1 METSAEVALKVGGAE
16 IIRKLEPEL
25 KDENELYRKILLET
39 IEKIILNQGVADIN
53 SKLEERLMEGML
65 FAIQGQTQEDT
76 TSELNAFGTV
86 VNTLQIRAKP
96 YIKEICGV
104 ISWRLNHRSARVR
117 QQAADLI

>member
-1 METSAEVALKVGGAE
+1 
-16 IIRKLEPEL
+16 
-25 KDENELYRKILLET
+25 
-39 IEKIILNQGVADIN
+39 
-53 SKLEERLMEGML
+53 MEGML